1 MASYSHNVL
10 PPFDFRTAENHDFP
24 DRLQICI
31 ERAKQIVR
39 DEALED
45 ILELPRVPDFGVIES
60 ELREF
65 EALIKIPLPFEYRQF
80 LSVCR
85 YISLGDGWEVG
96 GFVINGDSIV
106 GTPWLSQEHRA
117 SVEYLVVAEYWKY
130 VDGDQLLIDIHEP
143 GQPVIAY
150 LHEQGPLFELY
161 APSFSLALWRL
172 VHE

>member
-1 MASYSHNVL
+1 MASYSRNVL
-10 PPFDFRTAENHDFP
+10 PPFDFRTAGNHDFP
-24 DRLQICI
+24 NRLQICI

-39 DEALED
+39 DVALED
-45 ILELPRVPDFGVIES
+45 ILELPRVPNFGVTES
-60 ELREF
+60 ELQEF
-65 EALIKIPLPFEYRQF
+65 ETLIGIPLPFEYRQF

-96 GFVINGDSIV
+96 GFGFNGDSIV
-106 GTPWLSQEHRA
+106 GPPWLSAEHR
-117 SVEYLVVAEYWKY
+117 VGIEYLVFAEYWKY
-130 VDGDQLLIDIHEP
+130 ADGDQLLIDIYEP

-150 LHEQGPLFELY
+150 LHEHGPLFEFY

>member
-1 MASYSHNVL
+1 MTTYFRKVL
-10 PPFDFRTAENHDFP
+10 PSFDFRTAEALGLS
-24 DRLQICI
+24 DRFQICI
-31 ERAKQIVR
+31 ERAKGIVQQ
-39 DEALED
+39 ESLEK
-45 ILELPRVPDFGVIES
+45 ILELPRIPSFGVTDS
-60 ELREF
+60 ELQAF
-65 EALIKIPLPFEYRQF
+65 EALIGISLPFEYRQF

-96 GFVINGDSIV
+96 GFGIDGDSIV

-117 SVEYLVVAEYWKY
+117 GVEYLVFAEYWKY
-130 VDGDQLLIDIHEP
+130 ADGDQLLIDIHEP